1 MENLGSLA
9 ILLAFCVSIY
19 AVLASVVG
27 RIKRKPFLVVSG
39 GRAVYSVWLLVTLA
53 SGILVYKL
61 LTGDFSFSYV
71 AEHSN
76 KTMPILYKFAAW
88 WGGQE
93 GSLLFWSFLLAT
105 YSSVVVFTNR
115 RRFRDMMPWVV
126 SILATIQTFFLLLNN
141 FIANP
146 FRMLAVDKLITSV
159 PDGQGLSP
167 LLQYPAM
174 AIHPPMLYLGYV
186 GFAAPF
192 AFAIGSLI
200 TRQAGDAWIFTTR
213 RWTLVTWLFQ
223 STGVMLG
230 MAWAYHVLG
239 WGGYWGWDPVEN
251 ASLLPWLAGT
261 AFLHS
266 VMMQEKKGMMKVW
279 NIVLISTTFFL
290 CILGTFL
297 TRSGVVQSVHAFA
310 RSEIG
315 KYFVTFMA
323 LGIAATVYLILDR
336 LEYLKS
342 EAQLESVVSRESSFL
357 FNNLILLASCFAV
370 LWGTLFPV
378 ISEAVSGDKIALDQD
393 WYNHLMVPIGL
404 FLLILTGV
412 GPLFAWRRTSVDS
425 LRRNFQ
431 IPGIASLVL
440 VVALFA
446 AGMRHPYALI
456 SFGFCLFVAL
466 TVLMEFFKGARS
478 IAAKGFT
485 SSPRKPYNPWV
496 WVSMPVIALLHRNT
510 VRTAQRHDFLGAV
523 VELTHRNTRRYGG
536 YLVHM
541 GIVLMFVGFTGQAF
555 KQSDVKEMNLG
566 DTMRIGAY
574 QLKMV
579 DLKEGETP
587 VYEWHRATM
596 QIAKDGEDMGTLEP
610 EKRFYIASKQG
621 TSEVG
626 IRVRL
631 NEDLYLNFGGMS
643 DDNQRAV
650 IQAYVNP
657 LVTWIWIGGLV
668 LIGGTL
674 VCLVPAKVKMQYAR
688 TEVVGYTKAHA
699 TIQK

>member
-9 ILLAFCVSIY
+9 ILLAFAAAIY
-19 AVLASVVG
+19 AVVASVAG
-27 RIKRKPFLVVSG
+27 RVKRKPFLIVSG
-39 GRAVYSVWLLVTLA
+39 QRAVYSIWVLITLA
-53 SGILVYKL
+53 SGILVYSL
-61 LTGDFSFSYV
+61 LTSNFSFAYV

-76 KTMPILYKFAAW
+76 RDLPVLYKFAAW

-93 GSLLFWSFLLAT
+93 GSLLFWSWLLST
-105 YSSVVVFTNR
+105 YSAVVVFTNR
-115 RRFRDMMPWVV
+115 RKHRDLMPWVV
-126 SILATIQTFFLLLNN
+126 GVLATVQTFFLILNN

-146 FRMLAVDKLITSV
+146 FQMLAQEGRVLAADALR
-159 PDGQGLSP
+159 DGNGLSP

-186 GFAAPF
+186 GFAVPF

-200 TRQAGDAWIFTTR
+200 TRQPGDAWIHTTR

-223 STGVMLG
+223 GTGIILG
-230 MAWAYHVLG
+230 AAWAYHVLG

-251 ASLLPWLAGT
+251 ASLLPWLSGT
-261 AFLHS
+261 AFIHS

-279 NIVLISTTFFL
+279 NIVLVSATFFL

-315 KYFVTFMA
+315 KYFVSFLVLA
-323 LGIAATVYLILDR
+323 IAGTIYLILDR
-336 LEYLKS
+336 LDYLKS
-342 EAQLESVVSRESSFL
+342 ESQLESVISRESSFL

-378 ISEAVSGDKIALDQD
+378 ISALTTGDQISLDAE
-393 WYNHLMVPIGL
+393 WYNRLMVPIGL
-404 FLLILTGV
+404 FLLFLTGV
-412 GPLFAWRRTSVDS
+412 GPLFAWRRTSTES

-431 IPGIASLVL
+431 WPGIASVVL
-440 VVALFA
+440 VGALIA
-446 AGMRHPYALI
+446 AGIRNFYALI

-466 TVLMEFFKGARS
+466 TVIVEFYKGGRS
-478 IAAKGFT
+478 IAAKNNF
-485 SSPRKPYNPWV
+485 N
-496 WVSMPVIALLHRNT
+496 LLH
-510 VRTAQRHDFLGAV
+510 AM

-541 GIVLMFVGFTGQAF
+541 GIVLMFIGFTGHAF
-555 KQSDVKEMNLG
+555 NQNEVKELNIG
-566 DTMRIGAY
+566 DTMRIGSY
-574 QLKMV
+574 ELKMTN
-579 DLKEGETP
+579 LEEGDTP
-587 VYEWHRATM
+587 NYSSHTATM
-596 QIAKDGEDMGTLEP
+596 AVYKNGEYLTTLRP
-610 EKRFYIASKQG
+610 EKRFYKASRQG

-626 IRVRL
+626 IRQRP
-631 NEDLYLNFGGMS
+631 NQDLYLNFGGMS

-650 IQAYVNP
+650 IQAYVFP
-657 LVTWIWIGGLV
+657 LVSWIWIGGLV

-674 VCLVPAKVKMQYAR
+674 VCLVPSKVKMQYAR
-688 TEVVGYTKAHA
+688 TEVVGITKKHA
-699 TIQK
+699 IVQK

>member
-9 ILLAFCVSIY
+9 ILLAFCVAIY
-19 AVLASVVG
+19 ATAASVVG
-27 RIKRKPFLVVSG
+27 RLNNKPFLVVSG
-39 GRAVYSVWLLVTLA
+39 RRAIYATWVLVTVA
-53 SGILVYKL
+53 ACVLVSSL
-61 LTGDFSFSYV
+61 MRGDFRFSYV

-76 KTMPILYKFAAW
+76 RTMPLLYKFAAW

-93 GSLLFWSFLLAT
+93 GSLLFWSWLLAT
-105 YSSVVVFTNR
+105 YTMVVAFTNR
-115 RRFRDMMPWVV
+115 RRHREIMPWVV
-126 SILATIQTFFLLLNN
+126 AVLTTIQTFFLLLNN

-146 FRMLAVDKLITSV
+146 FQMLATDGLIVDVK
-159 PDGQGLSP
+159 DGNGLSP

-186 GFAAPF
+186 GFAVPF

-200 TRQAGDAWIFTTR
+200 TRAPGDSWIATTR

-223 STGVMLG
+223 GTGIMLG
-230 MAWAYHVLG
+230 AAWAYHVLG

-251 ASLLPWLAGT
+251 ASFLPWLAGT

-279 NIVLISTTFFL
+279 NMVLISTTFFL

-315 KYFVTFMA
+315 KYFVSFLA
-323 LGIAATVYLILDR
+323 IGIAAVIFLILER
-336 LEYLKS
+336 LDYLKS
-342 EAQLESVVSRESSFL
+342 ESQLESVVSRESSFL

-378 ISEAVSGDKIALDQD
+378 ISEAITNDKISLDAD
-393 WYNHLMVPIGL
+393 WYNRLMVPIGL
-404 FLLILTGV
+404 FLLFLTGV
-412 GPLFAWRRTSVDS
+412 GPLFSWRRTSVDS

-431 IPGIASLVL
+431 LPGIASLVL
-440 VVALFA
+440 VGALFA
-446 AGMRHPYALI
+446 AGMRHVYALI

-466 TVLMEFFKGARS
+466 TVIIEFYKGGRA
-478 IAAKGFT
+478 IAGK
-485 SSPRKPYNPWV
+485 NH
-496 WVSMPVIALLHRNT
+496 INLLH
-510 VRTAQRHDFLGAV
+510 AM

-541 GIVLMFVGFTGQAF
+541 GIVLVFIGFTGHAF
-555 KQSDVKEMNLG
+555 NLSEVKELNTGDSMKIGSYDLRMVNLE
-566 DTMRIGAY
+566 
-574 QLKMV
+574 Q
-579 DLKEGETP
+579 GENEN
-587 VYEWHRATM
+587 YAWHRATM
-596 QIAKDGEDMGTLEP
+596 AVTRNGEMLGTLEP
-610 EKRFYIASKQG
+610 EKRFYKASRQG

-626 IRVRL
+626 IRQRL

-650 IQAYVNP
+650 IQAYVFP
-657 LVTWIWIGGLV
+657 LVSWIWIGTLV

-688 TEVVGYTKAHA
+688 TEVLGAVSRVSKPAGSNAGL
-699 TIQK
+699 